1 MKKFL
6 GIVCLIYSLL
16 IIYVWLSGNLDNYIA
31 PNMQFYIKGSIIP
44 LIIIGI
50 VLLTSSVNYKFKIS
64 DLVRLIPLLLIFFC
78 GDGNLSIDV
87 AKVKATSKN
96 RTKTEVVEDK
106 KDDSIDDN
114 IEDLEPKKDE
124 VEVEIEEPK
133 IIEDFYFEIE
143 ESNYSYLADYL
154 TYMTGARKYIGKT
167 IKAKGFAVD
176 YSEYLTDDYFTFG
189 RYMITCCAADAE
201 YTGFMVK
208 YPKEKIEYGKWYEV
222 EGYLELG
229 KDSEGYDVM
238 TINPT
243 SVKEVSKGDSN
254 NNVYSCD
261 TYGKNACDELQKYD
275 LEY

>member
-6 GIVCLIYSLL
+6 GIICLIYSSL
-16 IIYVWLSGNLDNYIA
+16 IIFVWLSGNLDNFIA
-31 PNMQFYIKGSIIP
+31 PNMQIYIKGSIIP

-50 VLLTSSVNYKFKIS
+50 VLLTNNVNYKFKIS
-64 DLVRLIPLLLIFFC
+64 DLILLLPLLLVISS

-87 AKVKATSKN
+87 AKVKATTKN

-114 IEDLEPKKDE
+114 IEVLEPKKDE
-124 VEVEIEEPK
+124 IEEPK
-133 IIEDFYFEIE
+133 KIEDFYFEIE

-154 TYMTGARKYIGKT
+154 TYMTGAKKFIGKT

-176 YSEYLTDDYFTFG
+176 YSEFLTDDYFTFG

-201 YTGFMVK
+201 YTGFIVK
-208 YPKEKIEYGKWYEV
+208 YPKDKIEYGKWYEV

-238 TINPT
+238 TINPVT
-243 SVKEVSKGDSN
+243 VKEVSKGESN
-254 NNVYSCD
+254 NNVYSCE
-261 TYGKNACDELQKYD
+261 TYGNNACSDMQKYD